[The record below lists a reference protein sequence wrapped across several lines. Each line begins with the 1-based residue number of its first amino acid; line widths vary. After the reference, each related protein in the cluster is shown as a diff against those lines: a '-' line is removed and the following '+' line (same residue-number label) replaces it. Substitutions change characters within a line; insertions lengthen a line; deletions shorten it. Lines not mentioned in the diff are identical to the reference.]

1 MNDSHRFTLAL
12 GSSHTLYV
20 LSCRARA
27 GEKAYQKHGQF
38 SCKHTPARCRGRL
51 STTSASC
58 QAVSVTHTCTY
69 SVTVATW
76 SARPPSNAVPPRERA
91 HGFRG
96 GGAARAVRR
105 AGERRSKRVCVWY
118 PRAFMVLLLT
128 RVPSPCALAVRRAM
142 DVVRKQPAARGER
155 ELERLCVWERGCVCE
170 LEREAGVGRVCGLAE
185 SRACLCGREREAYA
199 WLCAAFARAGWL
211 ACVQA
216 QRWPAHGRR
225 ALFYS
230 ELSLLLLCVCVAGRV
245 AQARDHVERS

>member
-1 MNDSHRFTLAL
+1 M
-12 GSSHTLYV
+12 
-20 LSCRARA
+20 
-27 GEKAYQKHGQF
+27 
-38 SCKHTPARCRGRL
+38 
-51 STTSASC
+51 
-58 QAVSVTHTCTY
+58 
-69 SVTVATW
+69 
-76 SARPPSNAVPPRERA
+76 
-91 HGFRG
+91 
-96 GGAARAVRR
+96 
-105 AGERRSKRVCVWY
+105 RVWC

-170 LEREAGVGRVCGLAE
+170 LEREAGVGRVCGLEE

-230 ELSLLLLCVCVAGRV
+230 ELSLLLLCVCVSQVAWRKLETTLSGRDVAYVAVDGASSPPVRKALWEISGKREYPQVFLPSEGGAHTFAGGMDDIQEVSPRLPTSDV
-245 AQARDHVERS
+245 THTPPPVVCMGWP